1 MSTIEKGVGLVVVY
15 DGDCPFCSRYIQLLK
30 LREAIGNV
38 ELIDARNGGSM
49 VTDLH
54 EAGYDLNEGMVAKY
68 GGRIYH
74 GADCVHFLAFLSTG
88 SGVFNRINS
97 VIFRS
102 RGLSY
107 ILYPI
112 LRLGRNATLR
122 LLGRP
127 KIVDKTST

>member
-1 MSTIEKGVGLVVVY
+1 MSTNESRTGLVVVY

-30 LREAIGNV
+30 LRKAIGKV
-38 ELIDARNGGSM
+38 ELIDARSGGSV

-68 GGRIYH
+68 GDRIYH
-74 GADCVHFLAFLSTG
+74 GADCVHILALLSTG

-97 VIFRS
+97 IIFRS
-102 RGLSY
+102 KILSRV
-107 ILYPI
+107 LYPV

-127 KIVDKTST
+127 KIADKTSI